1 MAKRGKIEQ
10 NKKRAVL
17 VTRHAERRREL
28 RAIIADPDRA
38 TWEKREAQWAL
49 RKLPRDSSAT
59 RYRNRCGTSG
69 RPRGHLQKFGLS
81 RIAFREWALEGK
93 IPGVRKASW

>member
-10 NKKRAVL
+10 NKKRAEL
-17 VTRHAERRREL
+17 IRRYAERRRAL
-28 RAIIADPDRA
+28 REVIVDPDR
-38 TWEKREAQWAL
+38 TTEEKREAQWAL

-59 RYRNRCGTSG
+59 RYRNRCGTTG
-69 RPRGHLQKFGLS
+69 RPRGHIQKFGLS
-81 RIAFREWALEGK
+81 RITFREWSLEGK

>member
-1 MAKRGKIEQ
+1 MAKRGKIEK
-10 NKKRAVL
+10 NTKRAEL
-17 VTRHAERRREL
+17 IARHAERRREL
-28 RAIIADPDRA
+28 RAIIADPDRS
-38 TWEKREAQWAL
+38 TEEKREAQWAL

-59 RYRNRCGTSG
+59 RYRNRCNMTG

-81 RIAFREWALEGK
+81 RIAFREMSLEGK